1 MITASNAD
9 AIAKQLEEYSKEVER
24 RLKNMVAG
32 FAREVALA
40 ASENTPVGNAE
51 DIVREGAYRNYYL
64 DRQKPSP
71 TGYGISAEP
80 GYHSGAWQYS
90 EGAMKFSPMI
100 FTSNEMADDVE
111 NEASASYKL
120 GDTFAIGAI
129 GPGYADLE
137 GGSSLQAPNGIGAPT
152 IAQIQASHEADLKRY
167 YDAG

>member
-9 AIAKQLEEYSKEVER
+9 AIAKQLEEYSKDVEK

-40 ASENTPVGNAE
+40 ASANTPVGNAE
-51 DIVREGAYRNYYL
+51 DIIRESRYRQYYL
-64 DRQKPSP
+64 DRQDEF
-71 TGYGISAEP
+71 GISAEP

-90 EGAMKFSPMI
+90 EGAMQFSPMI

-120 GDTFAIGAI
+120 GDSFAIGAI
-129 GPGYADLE
+129 GPGYDDLE
-137 GGSSLQAPNGIGAPT
+137 SGRSGQARQGITAPT
-152 IAQIQASHEADLKRY
+152 LAQIQASHEADLKRY